1 MDANNKHKPTT
12 KNITFII
19 GNNEMTNKFRNHTLA
34 LSISLALSSY
44 SVIAAAEKPESAE
57 VDNVEKISILG
68 SRVSTRTITDSAVP
82 VDIITADDLTRS
94 GFTELGQSL
103 QASAPSFNFSR
114 TQVSDGSD
122 LFRPA
127 TLRGLQPDQTLV
139 LVNGKR
145 RHNQAIFGLNGTVGA
160 GAAGT
165 DMNAIPL
172 IALKDVQ
179 VLRDGAAAQYGSDAI
194 AGVINLSLRDSTDKT
209 TGYVQYGGTTEGD
222 GDGYSFGLNTGFEI
236 AEDGFIN
243 LSLEYRDAEGTNRAQ
258 PDTGGSSTID
268 KGTLSDSVRW
278 GQGNSESEFT
288 SFFYN
293 AMIPV
298 ADYELYSFGG
308 YSNRT
313 ALGNGFFRNFDE
325 AAKNVSQI
333 YPDGFLPRIDN
344 EAQDISFSV
353 GLRGD
358 INDDWQFD
366 LSSVYG
372 ENRYDFDSKNSIN
385 ASYAAEYLFNNPT
398 ASDSDI
404 AANAGPTSGY
414 SGGFRFDQL
423 TLNADIS
430 GSIDI
435 GHSDDLYIAFGAEYR
450 KENYE
455 IVAGELASYSC
466 GPSNSTTSFPS
477 VIDSAVFAGCGFQAY
492 PGLRPDAAGKADR
505 NSYALYLDMETQIT
519 DSWLIGTAFRY
530 EDYSDAGDDLV
541 AKLSTRFEVND
552 DLALRGAISTGF
564 RAPSLQQSAY
574 TAFTTNLASDGSL
587 TQSFTATAGSPFP
600 SALGVDN
607 LELETSESVSFGAIL
622 DISDGVTLTIDAYNI
637 KIKDRINLAS
647 LLSADQVAFNTD
659 AVAAL
664 NATGA
669 VQANYF
675 SNSVNSTTKGIDLI
689 ITYKTELYDGN
700 FGATL
705 AGNINETT
713 IDGVNAPEGI
723 PENIALDD
731 LQRSFLTDGQPKERA
746 TFTVDYAKNDW
757 STLVRA
763 NYFGETDID
772 YFGNNHIN
780 INSDFFKPT
789 STVESAVLI
798 DVNVNY
804 QINDNLNVSFTVN
817 NVFDVTPDEL
827 GEDEVLDA
835 ITNQA
840 FQYPVRAL
848 PYGFDGTTYSAKLN
862 FSF

>member
-1 MDANNKHKPTT
+1 MT
-12 KNITFII
+12 K
-19 GNNEMTNKFRNHTLA
+19 KFRTTSLA
-34 LSISLALSSY
+34 LGISLALSSY
-44 SVIAAAEKPESAE
+44 NVAVAAEQSVSAE
-57 VDNVEKISILG
+57 DENIEKISVLG
-68 SRVSTRTITDSAVP
+68 SRVSSRTITDSAVP
-82 VDIITADDLTRS
+82 VDIITSDDLTKS

-194 AGVINLSLRDSTDKT
+194 AGVINLSLRDSTNVT
-209 TGYVQYGGTTEGD
+209 TGYIQKGGTTKGD
-222 GDGYSFGLNTGFEI
+222 GEGYSFGLNTGFDI
-236 AEDGFIN
+236 ATDGFIN
-243 LSLEYRDAEGTNRAQ
+243 LSLEYRDTDGTNRAER
-258 PDTGGSSTID
+258 DTGGSSTVAA
-268 KGTLSDSVRW
+268 GTLSDTVRW

-325 AAKNVSQI
+325 AAKNVQQV

-344 EAQDISFSV
+344 EAEDISVSA
-353 GLRGD
+353 GLRGNL
-358 INDDWQFD
+358 NDDWVFD
-366 LSSVYG
+366 VSAVYG
-372 ENRYDFDSKNSIN
+372 QNGYDFDSKNSIN
-385 ASYAAEYLFNNPT
+385 ASYAAEYLFNNPSAT
-398 ASDSDI
+398 NEEI
-404 AANAGPTSGY
+404 AANSGPTSGY

-423 TLNADIS
+423 TFNVDVS
-430 GSIDI
+430 GAVEV
-435 GHSDDLYIAFGAEYR
+435 GLPDDLYVSFGAEYR

-466 GPSNSTTSFPS
+466 GPSNSSTAFPS

-492 PGLRPDAAGKADR
+492 PGLKPEAAGKADR
-505 NSYALYLDMETQIT
+505 HSYAVYLDVETQIT
-519 DSWLIGTAFRY
+519 DSWLVGTALRY

-541 AKLSTRFEVND
+541 GKLSTRFEVND

-574 TAFTTNLASDGSL
+574 TAFTTNLGSDGSL

-600 SALGVDN
+600 SALGVDS
-607 LELETSESVSFGAIL
+607 LELETSKSISLGAVL
-622 DISDGVTLTIDAYNI
+622 DISDEVTLTIDAYRI
-637 KIKDRINLAS
+637 KIEDRINLAS
-647 LLSADQVAFNTD
+647 LLSEDQVAFNPD

-675 SNSVNSTTKGIDLI
+675 SNSVNSTTEGIDLI
-689 ITYKTELYDGN
+689 ITYKTELNEGD
-700 FGATL
+700 FSATL
-705 AGNINETT
+705 AGNINDTQ
-713 IDGVNAPEGI
+713 IDSVNAPEGV

-731 LQRSFLTDGQPKERA
+731 LQRSFLTDGQPQERA

-757 STLVRA
+757 SALVRA

-772 YFGNNHIN
+772 YFANNHIN
-780 INSDFFKPT
+780 LDPAFFKPT
-789 STVESAVLI
+789 STVEAAVLI

-804 QINDNLNVSFTVN
+804 QINENLNVSLTVN

-827 GEDEVLDA
+827 GDDEVLNA
-835 ITNQA
+835 ITNGA
-840 FQYPVRAL
+840 FKYPVRAL

-862 FSF
+862 FTF

>member
-1 MDANNKHKPTT
+1 M
-12 KNITFII
+12 NIAFII
-19 GNNEMTNKFRNHTLA
+19 GKHEMTKTFSNHALA

-44 SVIAAAEKPESAE
+44 SFNAAAEALESAE
-57 VDNVEKISILG
+57 ADNVEKISILG
-68 SRVSTRTITDSAVP
+68 SRVSTRTNTDSAVP

-209 TGYVQYGGTTEGD
+209 TGYIQAGGTTEGD
-222 GDGYSFGLNTGFEI
+222 GDGISFGLNTGFEI

-243 LSLEYRDAEGTNRAQ
+243 LSLEYRDADGTNRAQ
-258 PDTGGSSTID
+258 PDTGGSSTIAP
-268 KGTLSDSVRW
+268 GTISDTVRW

-298 ADYELYSFGG
+298 AEYELYSFGG

-325 AAKNVSQI
+325 AAKNVPQI

-344 EAQDISFSV
+344 EAQDISFSI

-358 INDDWQFD
+358 INDEWQFD

-385 ASYAAEYLFNNPT
+385 ASYAAEYLYNNPS
-398 ASDSDI
+398 ASDEDI

-423 TLNADIS
+423 TFNADVS

-435 GHSDDLYIAFGAEYR
+435 GHSDALYIAFGVEYR
-450 KENYE
+450 EENYE

-466 GPSNSTTSFPS
+466 GLEDSTAFPS
-477 VIDSAVFAGCGFQAY
+477 IIDPAVFAGCGFQAY
-492 PGLRPDAAGKADR
+492 PGLRPDAAGKEDR
-505 NSYALYLDMETQIT
+505 SSYALYIDLETQIT
-519 DSWLIGTAFRY
+519 DSWLVGTALRY
-530 EDYSDAGDDLV
+530 EDFSDAGDDLV
-541 AKLSTRFEVND
+541 GKISTRLEVND
-552 DLALRGAISTGF
+552 DLALRGAVATGF

-574 TAFTTNLASDGSL
+574 TAFTTNLGDGGVL
-587 TQSFTATAGSPFP
+587 EQSFTANSGSPFP
-600 SALGVDN
+600 TALGVDS
-607 LELETSESVSFGAIL
+607 LKLETSESISLGAVL
-622 DISDGVTLTIDAYNI
+622 DISDELTLTIDAYKI
-637 KIKDRINLAS
+637 KIEDRINLAS
-647 LLSADQVAFNTD
+647 FLKEDQLAFNSD
-659 AVAAL
+659 AVDAL

-689 ITYKTELYDGN
+689 ITYKTELNDGD
-700 FGATL
+700 FSATL
-705 AGNINETT
+705 AGNINETK
-713 IDGVNAPEGI
+713 IDSVNTPEGI
-723 PENIALDD
+723 PESIALDD
-731 LQRSFLTDGQPKERA
+731 LQRSFLTDGQPQERA
-746 TFTVDYAKNDW
+746 TFTVDYAKDDW
-757 STLVRA
+757 SALLRA
-763 NYFGETDID
+763 NYFGETDVI
-772 YFGNNHIN
+772 YFGNDHIGLPGFL
-780 INSDFFKPT
+780 SPTGSFKPT
-789 STVESAVLI
+789 STVEAAVLI
-798 DVNVNY
+798 DINVNY
-804 QINDNLNVSFTVN
+804 QISDNFNVSFMVN

-827 GEDEVLDA
+827 GQDEALDF
-835 ITNQA
+835 ITNGS

>member
-1 MDANNKHKPTT
+1 MT
-12 KNITFII
+12 K
-19 GNNEMTNKFRNHTLA
+19 KFRNHSLA
-34 LSISLALSSY
+34 LGISLALSSY
-44 SVIAAAEKPESAE
+44 SFIAVAGSESAE
-57 VDNVEKISILG
+57 AKNIEKISILG

-82 VDIITADDLTRS
+82 VDIITAEDLTKS

-209 TGYVQYGGTTEGD
+209 TGYIQAGGTTEGD

-236 AEDGFIN
+236 ATDGFIN
-243 LSLEYRDAEGTNRAQ
+243 VSLEYRDTDGTNRAQ
-258 PDTGGSSTID
+258 PDTGGSSTIAP
-268 KGTLSDSVRW
+268 GTLSDTVRW

-313 ALGNGFFRNFDE
+313 ALGNGFYRTFNE

-344 EAQDISFSV
+344 EAQDVSVAV

-358 INDDWQFD
+358 INNNWQFD

-385 ASYAAEYLFNNPT
+385 ASYAAEYVFNNPSAT
-398 ASDSDI
+398 DNDI

-423 TLNADIS
+423 TFNADIS

-450 KENYE
+450 EENYE

-466 GPSNSTTSFPS
+466 GLDDSAAFPS
-477 VIDSAVFAGCGFQAY
+477 VMDPNVFAGCGFQAY
-492 PGLRPDAAGKADR
+492 PGLRPDAAGKEDR
-505 NSYALYLDMETQIT
+505 NSYALYLDMETQLT
-519 DSWLIGTAFRY
+519 DSWLLGTAFRY
-530 EDYSDAGDDLV
+530 EDFSDAGDDLV
-541 AKLSTRFEVND
+541 GKISTRFEVND
-552 DLALRGAISTGF
+552 DLALRGAIATGF

-574 TAFTTNLASDGSL
+574 TAFTTNLGDDGTL

-600 SALGVDN
+600 SALGVDS
-607 LELETSESVSFGAIL
+607 LSLETSESISFGAVL
-622 DISDGVTLTIDAYNI
+622 DISDEVTLTIDAYNI
-637 KIKDRINLAS
+637 KIEDRINLAS
-647 LLSADQVAFNTD
+647 LLSADQVAFNPE
-659 AVAAL
+659 AKAAL
-664 NATGA
+664 EATGA

-689 ITYKTELYDGN
+689 LTYKTELYDGN
-700 FGATL
+700 FGATF
-705 AGNINETT
+705 AGNINETE
-713 IDGVNAPEGI
+713 IDSVNTPEGI

-731 LQRSFLTDGQPKERA
+731 LQRSFLVGGQPQERA
-746 TFTVDYAKNDW
+746 TFTLDYAKNDW

-763 NYFGETDID
+763 NYFGETEID
-772 YFGNNHIN
+772 YFGNNHID
-780 INSDFFKPT
+780 IDASVFKPT

-804 QINDNLNVSFTVN
+804 QINDTFNISFSVN

-827 GEDEVLDA
+827 GNNEVLDA
-835 ITNQA
+835 ITNGA

>member
-1 MDANNKHKPTT
+1 MT
-12 KNITFII
+12 K
-19 GNNEMTNKFRNHTLA
+19 KFRNHSLA
-34 LSISLALSSY
+34 LGISLALSSY
-44 SVIAAAEKPESAE
+44 SFIAAAESESAE
-57 VDNVEKISILG
+57 VKNVERISILG

-82 VDIITADDLTRS
+82 VDIITADDLTKS

-103 QASAPSFNFSR
+103 QATAPSFNFMR

-209 TGYVQYGGTTEGD
+209 TGYIQAGSTTEGD
-222 GDGYSFGLNTGFEI
+222 GDNYSFGVNTGFEI
-236 AEDGFIN
+236 ATDGFIN
-243 LSLEYRDAEGTNRAQ
+243 LSLEYRDSDGTNRAQ
-258 PDTGGSSTID
+258 SDTGGSSTIAP
-268 KGTLSDSVRW
+268 GTLSDTVRW
-278 GQGNSESEFT
+278 GQGNAESEFT
-288 SFFYN
+288 SLFYN

-325 AAKNVSQI
+325 AAKNISQI
-333 YPDGFLPRIDN
+333 YPDGFLPLIDN
-344 EAQDISFSV
+344 EAQDISFAV

-372 ENRYDFDSKNSIN
+372 ENRYDFDSNNTIN
-385 ASYAAEYLFNNPT
+385 ASYAAEYVSNNSS
-398 ASDSDI
+398 ASDSEI
-404 AANAGPTSGY
+404 AENAGPTSGY

-423 TLNADIS
+423 TFNADIS
-430 GSIDI
+430 GSVDI

-450 KENYE
+450 EENYE

-466 GPSNSTTSFPS
+466 GLEDTTAFPS
-477 VIDSAVFAGCGFQAY
+477 VMNPNVFAGCGFQAY
-492 PGLRPDAAGKADR
+492 PGLKPEAAGKEDR

-519 DSWLIGTAFRY
+519 DSWLIGTAIRY
-530 EDYSDAGDDLV
+530 EDFSDAGDDLV
-541 AKLSTRFEVND
+541 GKISTRFELND
-552 DLALRGAISTGF
+552 DFALRGAISTGF

-574 TAFTTNLASDGSL
+574 TAFTTNLGDDGSL
-587 TQSFTATAGSPFP
+587 TQSFTANAGSPFP
-600 SALGVDN
+600 TSLGVET
-607 LELETSESVSFGAIL
+607 LELETSKNISLGAVL
-622 DISDGVTLTIDAYNI
+622 DISDEVTLTIDAYNI
-637 KIKDRINLAS
+637 EIEDRINLAS
-647 LLSADQVAFNTD
+647 LLSADDVAFNQYAVD
-659 AVAAL
+659 AL
-664 NATGA
+664 EATGA

-700 FGATL
+700 FGATF
-705 AGNINETT
+705 AGNINETE
-713 IDGVNAPEGI
+713 IDSVNAPEGI

-731 LQRSFLTDGQPKERA
+731 LQRSFLTDGQPKQRA

-757 STLVRA
+757 STLIRA
-763 NYFGETDID
+763 NYFGETDVF
-772 YFGNNHIN
+772 YFGNNHIDLD
-780 INSDFFKPT
+780 SGFFKPT

-804 QINDNLNVSFTVN
+804 QINDTFNISFSVN

-827 GEDEVLDA
+827 GEDEVLEA
-835 ITNQA
+835 ITNGS

-848 PYGFDGTTYSAKLN
+848 AYGFDGTTYSAKLN

>member
-1 MDANNKHKPTT
+1 MT
-12 KNITFII
+12 K
-19 GNNEMTNKFRNHTLA
+19 KFLNHSLA
-34 LSISLALSSY
+34 LGVSLALSSY
-44 SVIAAAEKPESAE
+44 SFIAAAESESAE
-57 VDNVEKISILG
+57 AKNVERISVLG
-68 SRVSTRTITDSAVP
+68 SRVSTRVITDSAVP
-82 VDIITADDLTRS
+82 VDIITAEDLTKS

-243 LSLEYRDAEGTNRAQ
+243 LSLEHRDADGTNRAER
-258 PDTGGSSTID
+258 DTGGSSTIA
-268 KGTLSDSVRW
+268 KGTLSDTVRW

-288 SFFYN
+288 SVFYN

-313 ALGNGFFRNFDE
+313 ALGNGFYRDFDRAERN
-325 AAKNVSQI
+325 VPQV

-344 EAQDISFSV
+344 EAEDISFSV

-358 INDDWQFD
+358 LNDNWAFD
-366 LSSVYG
+366 VSSVYG

-385 ASYAAEYLFNNPT
+385 ASYAAEYLFNNPS
-398 ASDSDI
+398 ASNTDI
-404 AANAGPTSGY
+404 AANSGPTSGY

-423 TLNADIS
+423 TFNVDIS

-450 KENYE
+450 EENYE

-466 GPSNSTTSFPS
+466 GLADSAAFPS
-477 VIDSAVFAGCGFQAY
+477 VIDAAKFADCGFQAY
-492 PGLRPDAAGKADR
+492 PGLRPDAAGKEDR

-519 DSWLIGTAFRY
+519 ESWLVGTAFRY
-530 EDYSDAGDDLV
+530 EDFSDAGDDLV
-541 AKLSTRFEVND
+541 GKLSTRYEVND
-552 DLALRGAISTGF
+552 DLALRGAIATGF

-574 TAFTTNLASDGSL
+574 TATTTNLGDGGVL
-587 TQSFTATAGSPFP
+587 EQSFTANAGSAFP

-607 LELETSESVSFGAIL
+607 LKLETSESISLGAVL
-622 DISDGVTLTIDAYNI
+622 DITSELTLTVDAYHI
-637 KIKDRINLAS
+637 KIEDRINLAS
-647 LLSADQVAFNTD
+647 FLNADDLNTFLAVD
-659 AVAAL
+659 DATIAVAAL
-664 NATGA
+664 GDTGA
-669 VQANYF
+669 AQANYF
-675 SNSVNSTTKGIDLI
+675 SNAVNSTTKGIDLI
-689 ITYKTELYDGN
+689 ITYKTELNEGN
-700 FGATL
+700 FSATF
-705 AGNINETT
+705 AGNINETK
-713 IDGVNAPEGI
+713 IDSVNTPEGI

-731 LQRSFLTDGQPKERA
+731 LQRSFLTDGQPQERA

-763 NYFGETDID
+763 NYFGETDVD
-772 YFGNNHIN
+772 YFGNNHID
-780 INSDFFKPT
+780 IDSDFFKPT

-804 QINDNLNVSFTVN
+804 QINDTFNVSFSVN

-835 ITNQA
+835 ITNGA
-840 FQYPVRAL
+840 FKYPVRAL

>member
-1 MDANNKHKPTT
+1 MT
-12 KNITFII
+12 K
-19 GNNEMTNKFRNHTLA
+19 KFRNHSLA
-34 LSISLALSSY
+34 LGISLALSSY
-44 SVIAAAEKPESAE
+44 SFIAAAESESVEAK
-57 VDNVEKISILG
+57 NVERISVLG
-68 SRVSTRTITDSAVP
+68 SRVSTRVITDSAVP
-82 VDIITADDLTRS
+82 VDIITADDLTKS

-160 GAAGT
+160 GSAGT

-209 TGYVQYGGTTEGD
+209 TGYIQKGGTTEGD

-243 LSLEYRDAEGTNRAQ
+243 LSLEYRDTDGTNRAQ
-258 PDTGGSSTID
+258 PDTGGSSTIAP
-268 KGTLSDSVRW
+268 GTLSDTVRW

-313 ALGNGFFRNFDE
+313 ALGNGFYRDFNRAGRN
-325 AAKNVSQI
+325 VPQV

-344 EAQDISFSV
+344 EAEDTSFSI

-358 INDDWQFD
+358 INDDWVFD
-366 LSSVYG
+366 ISSVYG
-372 ENRYDFDSKNSIN
+372 ENSYDFDSKNSIN
-385 ASYAAEYLFNNPT
+385 ASYAAEYLSNNPS
-398 ASDSDI
+398 ALDADI
-404 AANAGPTSGY
+404 AANSGPTSGY

-423 TLNADIS
+423 TFNVDIS

-450 KENYE
+450 EENYE

-466 GPSNSTTSFPS
+466 GASNSDSSFPS
-477 VIDSAVFAGCGFQAY
+477 VIDAAEFAECGFQAY
-492 PGLRPDAAGKADR
+492 PGLRPDAAGKNDR

-519 DSWLIGTAFRY
+519 ESWLVGTALRY
-530 EDYSDAGDDLV
+530 EDFSDAGDDLV
-541 AKLSTRFEVND
+541 GKLSTRYEVTD
-552 DLALRGAISTGF
+552 DFALRGAIATGF

-574 TAFTTNLASDGSL
+574 TAFTTNLNSAGDL
-587 TQSFTATAGSPFP
+587 EQSFTANAGSPFP
-600 SALGVDN
+600 SSLGVDS
-607 LELETSESVSFGAIL
+607 LTLETSESISFGAVL
-622 DISDGVTLTIDAYNI
+622 DITDEVTLTVDAYHI
-637 KIKDRINLAS
+637 KIEDRINLAS
-647 LLSADQVAFNTD
+647 FLKEADLNTYLD
-659 AVAAL
+659 ADDAIVAVAAL

-669 VQANYF
+669 LQANYF
-675 SNSVNSTTKGIDLI
+675 SNAINSTTKGIDLI
-689 ITYKTELYDGN
+689 LTYKTEINDGD

-705 AGNINETT
+705 AANINETK
-713 IDGVNAPEGI
+713 IDSVNAPEGI

-731 LQRSFLTDGQPKERA
+731 LQRSFLTDGQPQERA

-763 NYFGETDID
+763 NYFGETDVD
-772 YFGNNHIN
+772 YFGNNHIDLD
-780 INSDFFKPT
+780 SSFFKPT

-835 ITNQA
+835 ITNGA
-840 FQYPVRAL
+840 FKYPVRAL